1 MMPIDGY
8 ALMARTFQQLAPIP
22 PDQMQACLRLFKP
35 RFLDAEQVWLHAGEA
50 TDEVGFLVDGL
61 LRFYY
66 LTADGLE
73 WTKSFCM
80 PGDLIGGYRALL
92 LNEPCQ
98 FTIETLLPSHY
109 LVAKYADFAG
119 LINQHPCWDRLL
131 RRVAEALFIKKEQ
144 RESSLLLDD
153 ATTRYQRFL
162 VDFSAVAGV
171 IKQYHIAS
179 YLGITPVSLS
189 RIRRQLR
196 PD

>member
-1 MMPIDGY
+1 MAIDGY
-8 ALMARTFQQLAPIP
+8 ELMRRSFQQLAPIP
-22 PDQMQACLRLFKP
+22 PEQMQACLNLFKP
-35 RFLDAEQVWLHAGEA
+35 RFLAAEQIWLHAGE
-50 TDEVGFLVDGL
+50 TTNEVGFLVDGL

-66 LTADGLE
+66 LTADGE
-73 WTKSFCM
+73 DWTKSFCL

-109 LVAKYADFAG
+109 LVANYADFAV
-119 LINQHPCWDRLL
+119 LTAQHPCWDRVL
-131 RRVAEALFIKKEQ
+131 RRVAEGLFIKKEQ

-162 VDFSAVAGV
+162 VDFAGVAGV

-196 PD
+196 DD

>member
-1 MMPIDGY
+1 MAIDGY
-8 ALMARTFQQLAPIP
+8 ELMQRTFQQLAPIP
-22 PDQMQACLRLFKP
+22 VEQMQVCLSLFKP
-35 RFLDAEQVWLHAGEA
+35 RFLDAEQTWLQAGEA
-50 TDEVGFLVDGL
+50 THEVGFLVDGL
-61 LRFYY
+61 LRFYD
-66 LTADGLE
+66 LTVDGLE
-73 WTKSFCM
+73 WTKSFCL

-109 LVAKYADFAG
+109 LVADYADFVA
-119 LINQHPCWDRLL
+119 LTMQHPCWDLLL
-131 RRVAEALFIKKEQ
+131 RRVAEMLFIKKEQ

-153 ATTRYQRFL
+153 ATSRYQRFL

-196 PD
+196 AD